1 MRFKYIFT
9 ILFIHH
15 NDVPHTKRDKVDVVN
30 MTLVYRCQHRNGGK
44 SRDRNMAPPINKVK
58 ELSILYKIII

>member
-15 NDVPHTKRDKVDVVN
+15 SDVPHTKRDKVDVVN

-44 SRDRNMAPPINKVK
+44 SRDRNMAPPIN
-58 ELSILYKIII
+58 